1 MNRRKFGRTGLHLS
15 ELCLNT
21 ESFGWINDDA
31 LSLELLNAYH
41 DAGGRFVQTV
51 GGATPP
57 AGTPTP
63 SSVRSEELVGQ
74 WHRERK
80 ISRDGFVL
88 ATRIAF
94 PRPAHGGGVTFA
106 NFIRESCEQ
115 SLRRLRSDHLD
126 LLVCEWDD
134 DLVPVEDAV
143 SAFDMLIRAGLIR
156 HVVASE
162 FPAWRVNDSLHR
174 STARNLCRFEG
185 LQIEYSLMARLRFET
200 EELVM
205 AREHRLGLIVR
216 SPLAD
221 GFISASRDS
230 TLNSSSGDHGWLNE
244 CYGTSRGDAVK
255 STLTEIAQQREATPA
270 QVALAWVRRDPQVT
284 SALIS
289 PATTGE
295 LAELIH
301 SLRLTLTPG
310 EIVALET
317 ASAVRPSRIELRH
330 A

>member
-1 MNRRKFGRTGLHLS
+1 MNRRKFGRTGLYLS

-21 ESFGWINDDA
+21 EAFGWINDDA

-41 DAGGRFVQTV
+41 EAGGRFVQTV
-51 GGATPP
+51 GGATLP
-57 AGTPTP
+57 AGTP
-63 SSVRSEELVGQ
+63 SSVRSEELVGR
-74 WHRERK
+74 WHRERN
-80 ISRDGFVL
+80 IPRDGFVL
-88 ATRIAF
+88 ATRIGF

-106 NFIRESCEQ
+106 NFIRESCER
-115 SLRRLRSDHLD
+115 SLRRLQSDHLD

-143 SAFDMLIRAGLIR
+143 SAFAMLIRAGLIR
-156 HVVASE
+156 HVVAAE
-162 FPAWRVNDSLHR
+162 FPAWRVIDSLHR

-185 LQIEYSLMARLRFET
+185 LQTEYSLMARMRFET
-200 EELVM
+200 EELVL

-221 GFISASRDS
+221 GFISAWGDS
-230 TLNSSSGDHGWLNE
+230 GPHSSGGSHGWLNE

-255 STLTEIAQQREATPA
+255 STLAEIARQREAAPP
-270 QVALAWVRRDPQVT
+270 QVALAWVLRDPQVT

-289 PATTGE
+289 PGT
-295 LAELIH
+295 AEEVADLMH
-301 SLRLTLTPG
+301 SVRLTLTPD
-310 EIVALET
+310 EVAALDA
-317 ASAVRPSRIELRH
+317 ASAVRPSRVELRH